1 MRRVV
6 ASLMLLLV
14 AVALAPTPA
23 QALVFSVFQDFLP
36 FGVTSEPI
44 SLLLPGV
51 ALLSLSQ
58 LGHRR
63 SV

>member
-1 MRRVV
+1 
-6 ASLMLLLV
+6 MLLLV

-36 FGVTSEPI
+36 FGVTSEPA
-44 SLLLPGV
+44 SLLLVGV
-51 ALLSLSQ
+51 ALLSLAQ

-63 SV
+63 AS

>member
-23 QALVFSVFQDFLP
+23 QALVFSVFHDFLP
-36 FGVTSEPI
+36 FGVTSEPA
-44 SLLLPGV
+44 SLLLVGL
-51 ALLSLSQ
+51 ALLSLAQ

-63 SV
+63 AS

>member
-36 FGVTSEPI
+36 FGVTSEPA
-44 SLLLPGV
+44 SLLLVGL
-51 ALLSLSQ
+51 ALLSLAQ

-63 SV
+63 AS

>member
-14 AVALAPTPA
+14 AVAHAPTPA
-23 QALVFSVFQDFLP
+23 Q
-36 FGVTSEPI
+36 TSEPI
-44 SLLLPGV
+44 SLVLTGL
-51 ALLSLSQ
+51 ALLSLAQ

-63 SV
+63 TP